1 LKRTVKQEIEATL
14 KVLQPAL
21 AENKTGH
28 APLIEITISKQQ
40 KLQPL
45 SPPVV
50 GLCDYRRNRQPTGG
64 SNFHLSTFN
73 F

>member
-50 GLCDYRRNRQPTGG
+50 GLCV
-64 SNFHLSTFN
+64 
-73 F
+73 